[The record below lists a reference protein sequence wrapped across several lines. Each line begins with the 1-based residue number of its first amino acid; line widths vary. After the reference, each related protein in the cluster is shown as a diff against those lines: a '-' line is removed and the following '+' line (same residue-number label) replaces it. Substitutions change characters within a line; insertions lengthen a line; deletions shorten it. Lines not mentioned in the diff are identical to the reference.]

1 MSYKIKIPLFEG
13 PFDLLLFFIERDEID
28 IKDIPI
34 ATITKDFLDYIENL
48 ESMNI
53 EVASE
58 FIVVAATLMRIK
70 SKMLLPRLMMDEDGN
85 ELDPRDELVKHLLEY
100 KKFKSVIEDFKSFEK
115 YRNEKHIRGN
125 LYKEIKSIASKS
137 NIEIEMQDVNLYKL
151 LTVFNNAINKLN
163 HEKNIKSHQIMQYPY
178 TIEKQ
183 KKYILNLI
191 KSKSKIAFSDLIDEN
206 PLKILVIY
214 NFLAILDLIQNSKV
228 LISIG
233 DGLNNFWLSFK
244 P

>member
-163 HEKNIKSHQIMQYPY
+163 HEKNIKSHQIIQYPY

-206 PLKILVIY
+206 PLKILIIY

-228 LISIG
+228 FISIG
-233 DGLNNFWLSFK
+233 HGLNNFWLSFK

>member
-1 MSYKIKIPLFEG
+1 LSYKIKIPLFEG

-163 HEKNIKSHQIMQYPY
+163 HEKNIKSHEIIQYPY

-206 PLKILVIY
+206 PLKILIIY

-228 LISIG
+228 FISIG

>member
-163 HEKNIKSHQIMQYPY
+163 HEKNIKSHEIIQYPY

-206 PLKILVIY
+206 PLKILIIY

-228 LISIG
+228 FISIG

-244 P
+244 S

>member
-1 MSYKIKIPLFEG
+1 LSYKIKIPLFEG

-163 HEKNIKSHQIMQYPY
+163 HEKNIKSHEIMQYPY

-206 PLKILVIY
+206 PLKILIIY

-228 LISIG
+228 FISIG

>member
-85 ELDPRDELVKHLLEY
+85 EVDPRDELVKHLLEY
-100 KKFKSVIEDFKSFEK
+100 KKFKSVVEDFKSFEK
-115 YRNEKHIRGN
+115 YRSEKHVRGN
-125 LYKEIKSIASKS
+125 LYDEIKIRTIKEKNDKIKFVGSFKHNINQDNTVS
-137 NIEIEMQDVNLYKL
+137 NTIKL
-151 LTVFNNAINKLN
+151 LRDKGIVTNRFKVKVNN
-163 HEKNIKSHQIMQYPY
+163 M
-178 TIEKQ
+178 
-183 KKYILNLI
+183 
-191 KSKSKIAFSDLIDEN
+191 
-206 PLKILVIY
+206 
-214 NFLAILDLIQNSKV
+214 
-228 LISIG
+228 
-233 DGLNNFWLSFK
+233 
-244 P
+244 

>member
-48 ESMNI
+48 ESLNI

-85 ELDPRDELVKHLLEY
+85 EVDPRDELVKHLLEY
-100 KKFKSVIEDFKSFEK
+100 KKFKSVVEDFKSFEK
-115 YRNEKHIRGN
+115 YRSEKHVRGN
-125 LYKEIKSIASKS
+125 LYDEIKTIASKS
-137 NIEIEMQDVNLYKL
+137 NIEIELQDVNLYKL

-163 HEKNIKSHQIMQYPY
+163 NEKNIKSHKIMQYPY

-191 KSKSKIAFSDLIDEN
+191 KLKNKIAFSWTLIYLME
-206 PLKILVIY
+206 KY
-214 NFLAILDLIQNSKV
+214 Y
-228 LISIG
+228 
-233 DGLNNFWLSFK
+233 
-244 P
+244 

>member
-1 MSYKIKIPLFEG
+1 LSYKIKIPLFEG

-206 PLKILVIY
+206 PLKILIIY

-228 LISIG
+228 FISIG

-244 P
+244 S

>member
-85 ELDPRDELVKHLLEY
+85 EVDPRDELVKHLLEY
-100 KKFKSVIEDFKSFEK
+100 KKFKSVVEDFKSFEK
-115 YRNEKHIRGN
+115 YRSEKHVRGN
-125 LYKEIKSIASKS
+125 LYDEIKTIASKS
-137 NIEIEMQDVNLYKL
+137 NIEIELQDVNLYKL

-163 HEKNIKSHQIMQYPY
+163 NEKSIKSHKIMQYPY

-191 KSKSKIAFSDLIDEN
+191 KSKNKIAFSDLIEKN

-228 LISIG
+228 LVSIG
-233 DGLNNFWLSFK
+233 HGLNNFWLSFNS
-244 P
+244 

>member
-85 ELDPRDELVKHLLEY
+85 EVDPRDELVKHLLEY
-100 KKFKSVIEDFKSFEK
+100 KKFKSVVEDFKSFEK
-115 YRNEKHIRGN
+115 YRSEKHVRGN
-125 LYKEIKSIASKS
+125 LYDEIKTIASKS
-137 NIEIEMQDVNLYKL
+137 NIEIELQDVNLYKL

-163 HEKNIKSHQIMQYPY
+163 NEKNIKSHKIMQYPY

-183 KKYILNLI
+183 KKYILDYI
-191 KSKSKIAFSDLIDEN
+191 HTSKRL
-206 PLKILVIY
+206 LKKEDTMSSVV
-214 NFLAILDLIQNSKV
+214 KM
-228 LISIG
+228 
-233 DGLNNFWLSFK
+233 
-244 P
+244 

>member
-85 ELDPRDELVKHLLEY
+85 EVDPRDELVKHLLEY
-100 KKFKSVIEDFKSFEK
+100 KKFKSD
-115 YRNEKHIRGN
+115 
-125 LYKEIKSIASKS
+125 
-137 NIEIEMQDVNLYKL
+137 
-151 LTVFNNAINKLN
+151 
-163 HEKNIKSHQIMQYPY
+163 
-178 TIEKQ
+178 
-183 KKYILNLI
+183 
-191 KSKSKIAFSDLIDEN
+191 
-206 PLKILVIY
+206 
-214 NFLAILDLIQNSKV
+214 
-228 LISIG
+228 
-233 DGLNNFWLSFK
+233 
-244 P
+244 

>member
-85 ELDPRDELVKHLLEY
+85 EVDPRDELVKHLLEY
-100 KKFKSVIEDFKSFEK
+100 KKFKSVVEDFKSFEK
-115 YRNEKHIRGN
+115 YRSEKHVRGN
-125 LYKEIKSIASKS
+125 LYDE
-137 NIEIEMQDVNLYKL
+137 
-151 LTVFNNAINKLN
+151 INKAV
-163 HEKNIKSHQIMQYPY
+163 
-178 TIEKQ
+178 
-183 KKYILNLI
+183 KKYADDVKKMDFPN
-191 KSKSKIAFSDLIDEN
+191 SDEE
-206 PLKILVIY
+206 Y
-214 NFLAILDLIQNSKV
+214 
-228 LISIG
+228 
-233 DGLNNFWLSFK
+233 
-244 P
+244 

>member
-206 PLKILVIY
+206 PLKILIIY
-214 NFLAILDLIQNSKV
+214 NFLLILDLIQNSKV
-228 LISIG
+228 FISIG
-233 DGLNNFWLSFK
+233 HGLNNFWLSFK

>member
-163 HEKNIKSHQIMQYPY
+163 HEKNIKSHQIIQYPY

-206 PLKILVIY
+206 PLKILIIY

-228 LISIG
+228 FISIG

-244 P
+244 S

>member
-1 MSYKIKIPLFEG
+1 MNYKIKIPLFEG

-53 EVASE
+53 ELASE

-85 ELDPRDELVKHLLEY
+85 EVDPRDELVKHLLEY

-115 YRNEKHIRGN
+115 HRNEKHIRGN
-125 LYKEIKSIASKS
+125 LYDEIKSIASKS
-137 NIEIEMQDVNLYKL
+137 NIEIEMQDINLYKL

-163 HEKNIKSHQIMQYPY
+163 HEKNIKSHQIIQYPY

-191 KSKSKIAFSDLIDEN
+191 KSKSKISFSGLIDEN

-233 DGLNNFWLSFK
+233 DGLNNFWLSFNS
-244 P
+244 

>member
-206 PLKILVIY
+206 PLKILIIY

-228 LISIG
+228 FISIG
-233 DGLNNFWLSFK
+233 HGLNNFWLSFK
-244 P
+244 S

>member
-163 HEKNIKSHQIMQYPY
+163 HEKNIKSHEIIQYPY

-206 PLKILVIY
+206 PLKILIIY

-228 LISIG
+228 FISIG

>member
-163 HEKNIKSHQIMQYPY
+163 HEKNIKSHEIIQYPY

-206 PLKILVIY
+206 PLKILIIY

-228 LISIG
+228 FISIG
-233 DGLNNFWLSFK
+233 HGLNNFWLSFK